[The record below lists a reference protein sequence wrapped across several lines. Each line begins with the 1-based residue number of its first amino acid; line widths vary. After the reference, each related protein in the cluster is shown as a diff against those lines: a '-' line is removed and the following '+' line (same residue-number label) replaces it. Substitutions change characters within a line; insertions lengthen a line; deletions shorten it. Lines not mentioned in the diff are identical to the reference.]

1 MSTRSTKKL
10 KVKGRGNGFKN
21 VKLRRQR
28 NGRKAGATDRGRVKG
43 MGIGGWA

>member
-1 MSTRSTKKL
+1 MPRKSAKKF
-10 KVKGRGNGFKN
+10 KRANGFKN
-21 VKLRRQR
+21 VKPRRQR

>member
-1 MSTRSTKKL
+1 MSRRKSTNKVRERRRSL
-10 KVKGRGNGFKN
+10 KN